1 MRIDIAALAI
11 GTVEAQWWDW
21 TESAT
26 GCSCFWNQALG
37 NQVIKLIYF
46 LSNKHYLPRWQVAN
60 VKTILN
66 IIFESHFKSEIA
78 EDLENLT
85 W

>member
-26 GCSCFWNQALG
+26 GCSCYWNEALG

-46 LSNKHYLPRWQVAN
+46 LQNKHCLPRN

-66 IIFESHFKSEIA
+66 MIYHICTV
-78 EDLENLT
+78 N
-85 W
+85 